1 MECPDAGPESG
12 HGLEIHLIIENY
24 ATHKHAN
31 VKAWL
36 EKRTEV
42 VIGTLRI
49 DSLEQA
55 SLALA

>member
-1 MECPDAGPESG
+1 M
-12 HGLEIHLIIENY
+12 EIHLIIENY